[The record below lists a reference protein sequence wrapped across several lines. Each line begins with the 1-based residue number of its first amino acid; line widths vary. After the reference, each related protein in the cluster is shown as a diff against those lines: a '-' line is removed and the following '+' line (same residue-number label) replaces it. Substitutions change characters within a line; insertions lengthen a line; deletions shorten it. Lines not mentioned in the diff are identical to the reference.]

1 MGLFLY
7 LVNINL
13 TLIIKCPVKTIEIIE
28 ADGWFEV
35 RQKGS
40 HRQYKHPLK
49 KGLVTIP
56 IHRMS
61 NDISK
66 GVEKSILKQAQIII

>member
-1 MGLFLY
+1 M
-7 LVNINL
+7 
-13 TLIIKCPVKTIEIIE
+13 KTIEIIKLIE

-40 HRQYKHPLK
+40 HKQFKHQIK

-56 IHRMS
+56 VHRLS
-61 NDISK
+61 NDLPI
-66 GVEKSILKQAQIII
+66 GLEKSILKQAQLNK

>member
-1 MGLFLY
+1 MK
-7 LVNINL
+7 
-13 TLIIKCPVKTIEIIE
+13 TKEIIRLIE

-40 HRQYKHPLK
+40 HKQYKHSVK

-56 IHRMS
+56 VHRLS
-61 NDISK
+61 NDITT
-66 GVEKSILKQAQIII
+66 GLEKSILKQAQIDKK

>member
-1 MGLFLY
+1 MK
-7 LVNINL
+7 
-13 TLIIKCPVKTIEIIE
+13 TLEIIKIIE
-28 ADGWFEV
+28 TDGWVYV

-61 NDISK
+61 NDLSI
-66 GVEKSILKQAQIII
+66 GMEKSIFKQAQIKR

>member
-1 MGLFLY
+1 LK
-7 LVNINL
+7 
-13 TLIIKCPVKTIEIIE
+13 TKEIIKLIE

-40 HRQYKHPLK
+40 HRQYKHAVK

-56 IHRMS
+56 VHRLS
-61 NDISK
+61 NDLSP
-66 GVEKSILKQAQIII
+66 GLEKSILKQAQIDKK